1 MTNKKG
7 FTPLETIG
15 RRQKARVSLTG
26 FTLIELIVV
35 IIIIGVFATISITHY
50 GSTKETVLDK
60 EAISNL
66 KLIRQAERVFKVET
80 TNYYPSSGTI
90 SDIGA
95 INTNLSLMLPT
106 ASNRYWDYAV
116 KSTGCG
122 QATRYNGPNSRI
134 WSLEIGDADEEPNA
148 GVSCL

>member
-1 MTNKKG
+1 MTNK
-7 FTPLETIG
+7 
-15 RRQKARVSLTG
+15 RG

-35 IIIIGVFATISITHY
+35 IIVIGVLATTAFTHY
-50 GSTKETVLDK
+50 VSTKETVLDK

-66 KLIRQAERVFKVET
+66 KLIREAERVFKVET
-80 TNYYPSSGTI
+80 TNYYPSSGTM
-90 SDIGA
+90 SDIA
-95 INTNLSLMLPT
+95 TINTNLSLMLPA
-106 ASNRYWDYAV
+106 ASNRYWNYAV

-134 WSLEIGDADEEPNA
+134 WSLEINDADEEPDA